1 MLERRAA
8 TWTNQAVLLTGTSS
22 PKWLASFM
30 CCAAVVGRL
39 IALELSVV
47 SQHDGAPK
55 PIVPK
60 DNLTALRLNET
71 MDLIVAP
78 ARLAPGSPRA
88 DAADAY
94 DLGKIYC
101 PPSWQ
106 EPRLKHRLLPTNRFD
121 DGERL

>member
-47 SQHDGAPK
+47 SQHDGDPK

-60 DNLTALRLNET
+60 DILTALRLNET

-78 ARLAPGSPRA
+78 RLDVSRTWKA
-88 DAADAY
+88 DRV
-94 DLGKIYC
+94 G
-101 PPSWQ
+101 P
-106 EPRLKHRLLPTNRFD
+106 LLPIHI
-121 DGERL
+121 LP